1 MSRIILVGLL
11 MLAPGVP
18 IGTAAAQQATS
29 APARVSK
36 PPAES
41 GSEAGSPGAGSRPQ
55 ADADQE
61 ESRTLG
67 DWYALGGWVMHLL
80 VACSVL
86 ALALALERLW
96 VTRRRRV
103 ISRSFLAK
111 IREPWQRRDLRKV
124 LEYCHESD
132 TAIARVLRVGLMH
145 LNLGL
150 AQSEDAIEGQC
161 LHETSILRR
170 NLPLLGALGNIATML
185 GLFGTVLGM
194 IESFDLIAK
203 TGTGDARV
211 VAGGIFTAL
220 VTTAAGLM
228 VGIPTVL
235 THAFLRRRVDVLEIE
250 LSEVSVRLLEDLVE
264 EGTAVPSP
272 EAPPAKADLAPQGA

>member
-1 MSRIILVGLL
+1 MTRIILAAFLIG
-11 MLAPGVP
+11 APWVP
-18 IGTAAAQQATS
+18 IGSAAAQQASSVGSGTS
-29 APARVSK
+29 EPAAAPLEGA
-36 PPAES
+36 
-41 GSEAGSPGAGSRPQ
+41 AGEPQ
-55 ADADQE
+55 AAE
-61 ESRTLG
+61 ESRTVG

-80 VACSVL
+80 LGCSIL
-86 ALALALERLW
+86 SLSLALERLW

-103 ISRSFLAK
+103 ISRKFLAQ
-111 IREPWQRRDLRKV
+111 IREPWSRHELRKV
-124 LEYCHESD
+124 LEYCHESN
-132 TAIARVLRVGLMH
+132 TAIARVLRVGLTH

-150 AQSEDAIEGQC
+150 AQAEDAIEGQC

-194 IESFDLIAK
+194 IVAFDLIAK

-235 THAFLRRRVDVLEIE
+235 SHAFLRRRVDVLEIE

-264 EGTAVPSP
+264 EGTQVPSM
-272 EAPPAKADLAPQGA
+272 EAAPAEVDLAPQGA